1 VAETY
6 PTQSVSR
13 GSRGDAFG
21 SRGGESIA
29 GRVPP
34 QDLDAEKAV
43 LSSVLLDNVVM
54 NDVYPELKPED
65 FYHPAHKQ
73 LFQSMVALNDDS
85 QPIDLH
91 TLADYLNGR
100 KILDAIGGPV
110 FLAEIADYE
119 ATAANVEHHARI
131 VRDKSLRRRLIHTA
145 TEIVRTSFEWTGG
158 GDELLEQADGT
169 VGRGRRLPA
178 GGRAARRLRLAHSRW
193 PAARAWVIISIISI
207 SYNK

>member
-1 VAETY
+1 MAEGL
-6 PTQSVSR
+6 PTQSVPRS
-13 GSRGDAFG
+13 S
-21 SRGGESIA
+21 SRGGESVA

-43 LSSVLLDNVVM
+43 LSSILLDNTVL
-54 NDVYPELKPED
+54 NEVYPELKPGD

-73 LFQSMVALNDDS
+73 LYQSMIALHDES

-119 ATAANVEHHARI
+119 ATAANVPVSYTHLTLPTKRI
-131 VRDKSLRRRLIHTA
+131 V
-145 TEIVRTSFEWTGG
+145 
-158 GDELLEQADGT
+158 
-169 VGRGRRLPA
+169 
-178 GGRAARRLRLAHSRW
+178 
-193 PAARAWVIISIISI
+193 
-207 SYNK
+207 